1 MIARRRLLQ
10 VLSTAPLVA
19 CSSTGADRTGDA
31 GETGADAS
39 PIDASSETATCAG
52 IYYGSVEDFPGSTW
66 RIVGVGDD
74 RVVVSRDDS
83 GLYAYSAI
91 CTHAECV
98 LELQDAFGAA
108 RGPCH
113 AATFDGNGLVTSGP
127 AAIPLA
133 HYAVVICGR
142 RVYVD
147 RTTIVPPHTRT
158 VP

>member
-1 MIARRRLLQ
+1 MIARRRLLH
-10 VLSTAPLVA
+10 VLSTAPLLA
-19 CSSTGADRTGDA
+19 CSSAQDQTADA

-39 PIDASSETATCAG
+39 PVDASAETAACAG
-52 IYYGSVEDFPGSTW
+52 VYYGSVEDFPGSTW

-74 RVVVSRDDS
+74 RVIVSRDDS

-108 RGPCH
+108 RCPCH

-127 AAIPLA
+127 APIPLQ

-147 RTTIVPPHTRT
+147 RATLVPPHTRT